1 MSGAYKNLIVSRPF
15 DGVAVMS
22 FNRPAKLNSWSR
34 ELLDEL
40 LDFLRSLQGEK
51 NLRAVILRGEGEK
64 AFSTGA
70 DFRGMFASESDRDN
84 VELSYQV
91 QEDLREIIRLVRE
104 AAQVFICECHG
115 YAVGGGFFLAMASDI
130 RLITEDVKFS
140 APLLKMSM
148 SCGDCGSSWMLPRL
162 IGSGAARDILLT
174 GRYMEAK
181 EAMRLGFASE
191 CFAEK
196 SEMDAAALERAK
208 LLASYTPHAIRYS
221 KELLNIIDGVAS
233 LDDAIRIENRSQ
245 QLVKAINRQLRDGTC
260 C

>member
-1 MSGAYKNLIVSRPF
+1 
-15 DGVAVMS
+15 
-22 FNRPAKLNSWSR
+22 
-34 ELLDEL
+34 
-40 LDFLRSLQGEK
+40 
-51 NLRAVILRGEGEK
+51 
-64 AFSTGA
+64 
-70 DFRGMFASESDRDN
+70 
-84 VELSYQV
+84 
-91 QEDLREIIRLVRE
+91 
-104 AAQVFICECHG
+104 
-115 YAVGGGFFLAMASDI
+115 MASDI

-148 SCGDCGSSWMLPRL
+148 SCGDCGSSWMLSRL

-196 SEMDAAALERAK
+196 SEMDRRRARAPK